1 MEKDKLYSAIEEVNK
16 ILAEGTIVK
25 LDAQT
30 TLAEK
35 IKSIGDVIS
44 TDTSAM
50 SETEKDVIYK
60 QSTDLW
66 NQYVEYLKDIDYN
79 VEISGEEYHYVRDLI
94 LKDLHYNETD
104 IFVAFKFKENF
115 LDVVDNLYDIKRDK
129 KSYTIKVKINDL
141 TLMHH
146 LMKNESVKG
155 LDKKAIIFR
164 NVITMLGKVYKI
176 FNVWNKESEELSTRI
191 YNWTKGLT
199 PEVIPA
205 IVPPQAEPAA

>member
-115 LDVVDNLYDIKRDK
+115 LDVVDNLYDIK
-129 KSYTIKVKINDL
+129 
-141 TLMHH
+141 
-146 LMKNESVKG
+146 
-155 LDKKAIIFR
+155 
-164 NVITMLGKVYKI
+164 
-176 FNVWNKESEELSTRI
+176 
-191 YNWTKGLT
+191 
-199 PEVIPA
+199 
-205 IVPPQAEPAA
+205 